1 MELLSLKLKSK
12 NNPNIF
18 LVTTSKGEYM
28 LHSDIIVKYNIAV
41 GDIDE
46 NLFLKCVNQSLEI
59 IALDSAVKYLAHSL
73 KTTKQVRDYLKK
85 KGYEKVTINAVI
97 DKLNEYKLIDDEN
110 FITSYINSNPNFSKS
125 KLKQKL
131 LSFGLKNDM
140 IEHGISE
147 INEYSACKVQVEKFI
162 KNKSLDH
169 SLYEKLIRRLMY
181 QGYAWETIKSVVNEF
196 DFKEEV

>member
-1 MELLSLKLKSK
+1 
-12 NNPNIF
+12 
-18 LVTTSKGEYM
+18 M